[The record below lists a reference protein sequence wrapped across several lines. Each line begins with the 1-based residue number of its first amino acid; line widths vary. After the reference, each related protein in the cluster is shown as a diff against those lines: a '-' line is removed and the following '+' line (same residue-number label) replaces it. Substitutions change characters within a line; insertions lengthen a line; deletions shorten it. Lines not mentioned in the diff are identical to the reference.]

1 MDFVKAMEILEKR
14 VRCNARVN
22 INLCNGV
29 SCSECDYRIEKVGEF
44 SEALETVFMHYVKTG
59 DAVSGSLIDKSVC
72 KYHLPCGLCE
82 KGIYRVCRLDR
93 KEAEHENSERTGIS

>member
-1 MDFVKAMEILEKR
+1 MDFEKAVEILSIYSFLRDR
-14 VRCNARVN
+14 V
-22 INLCNGV
+22 
-29 SCSECDYRIEKVGEF
+29 EF
-44 SEALETVFMHYVKTG
+44 SDELIDEAIKAVFIHYVKTG